1 MAQNPPDASLD
12 AEIELKKRSRRRL
25 VGATALALLAAV
37 VLPMVMDHEPKP
49 AGQDIQVRIP
59 SQEAGGFASRILPTK
74 PTATPLPAPE
84 SKPVAAPPP
93 QEAKPEAAKAE
104 SAKPETPKPEAPAA
118 KVPAAKVAEAPVV
131 KPEPPKATPAKAEK
145 AAGAAKAPE
154 AAPKAAEKVE
164 VAKAEEARAAAA
176 LAGNEREQWVVQLGA
191 YKDAGN
197 VKSLLAKL
205 KQLNVPAYT
214 ESFASPNGPRTR
226 VRAGPFA
233 SREAAEKAKVRIK
246 IIGVDGPV
254 AQK

>member
-59 SQEAGGFASRILPTK
+59 SQDTGGFASRILPTK
-74 PTATPLPAPE
+74 PAATPLPAPE
-84 SKPVAAPPP
+84 SKPTTAPAP
-93 QEAKPEAAKAE
+93 EAKAEAQKPEAPKPAAEAPKPAPEAAKAV
-104 SAKPETPKPEAPAA
+104 A
-118 KVPAAKVAEAPVV
+118 KV
-131 KPEPPKATPAKAEK
+131 EPPKVASAPVAASAKAEK
-145 AAGAAKAPE
+145 PAAAAKAPQ
-154 AAPKAAEKVE
+154 AAPKPAEKAE
-164 VAKAEEARAAAA
+164 AGKAEEARAAAA
-176 LAGNEREQWVVQLGA
+176 LAGNEHEQWVVQLGA
-191 YKDAGN
+191 YKEAGN
-197 VKSLLAKL
+197 VKSLVSKL
-205 KQLNVPAYT
+205 KQLNVPTYT
-214 ESFASPNGPRTR
+214 ESFASPGGPRTR
-226 VRAGPFA
+226 VRAGPFP

>member
-74 PTATPLPAPE
+74 PAATPLPAPE
-84 SKPVAAPPP
+84 SKPVAAPVA

-131 KPEPPKATPAKAEK
+131 KPEPPKV
-145 AAGAAKAPE
+145 
-154 AAPKAAEKVE
+154 APKAAEKIE

-214 ESFASPNGPRTR
+214 ESFASPNGPRT
-226 VRAGPFA
+226 
-233 SREAAEKAKVRIK
+233 
-246 IIGVDGPV
+246 
-254 AQK
+254 